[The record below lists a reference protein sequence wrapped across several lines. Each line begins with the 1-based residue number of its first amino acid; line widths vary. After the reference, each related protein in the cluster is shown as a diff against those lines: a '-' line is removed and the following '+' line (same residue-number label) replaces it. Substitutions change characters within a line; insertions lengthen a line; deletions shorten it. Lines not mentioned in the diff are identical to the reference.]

1 MRAVCFVKRFEF
13 ELSGTVFPSALA
25 LNDVDND
32 GNNELVVGN
41 MSGELAIYKSD
52 RLWQK
57 LTGLGM
63 ITAIGIGDLFN
74 CGNNALVAVGGD
86 GWCHILYRPKGKVD
100 DVSDP
105 KKGKLESV
113 HVQRIPPNTK
123 IVLLGDIDGDGC
135 TELVMGLTDRVVR
148 SYRWVPDSNQPG
160 AGKLVGL
167 HKWECANQIGSVTL
181 NHLPSG
187 EPCLLVAQPGGTL
200 MKIRC
205 HINEEVDSTDAD
217 DEQLPTSVEYHPLTC
232 SRMRNPNVS
241 TEIQGEIRTG
251 NSDPNTSPR
260 YAVAT
265 LDGTLMLVQD
275 ENVLWSMQVDHQ
287 LFALTKL
294 DMTGDGRDE
303 IVVCSW
309 DGHTYI
315 LDQEKCSV
323 RFQHEESVVSFCS
336 GYYTLQPGQAAVPC
350 LVYTTFTNKIYV
362 YYDVQL
368 PSMKAKNFIPDQ
380 NITNNKDPRQ
390 VQLLVEWCLYGVR

>member
-13 ELSGTVFPSALA
+13 ELNGTIFPNALA
-25 LNDVDND
+25 LDDVDND

-41 MSGELAIYKSD
+41 MSGDLAIYKSD

-57 LTGLGM
+57 VTGLGM
-63 ITAIGIGDLFN
+63 ITALGIGDIFN
-74 CGNNALVAVGGD
+74 CGSNALVAVGGD
-86 GWCHILYRPKGKVD
+86 GWCHILYKAKLD
-100 DVSDP
+100 DSTDQ

-148 SYRWVPDSNQPG
+148 SYRWLPDSNQPG

-167 HKWECANQIGSVTL
+167 HN
-181 NHLPSG
+181 
-187 EPCLLVAQPGGTL
+187 
-200 MKIRC
+200 
-205 HINEEVDSTDAD
+205 
-217 DEQLPTSVEYHPLTC
+217 EQLPSTSVEYHPLSS
-232 SRMRNPNVS
+232 SRMRNLNIS
-241 TEIQGEIRTG
+241 TEIQGGIKTG
-251 NSDPNTSPR
+251 DSEPGSSPR

-275 ENVLWSMQVDHQ
+275 EVVIWSMQVDHQ

-303 IVVCSW
+303 IVACSW
-309 DGHTYI
+309 DGQTYI

-323 RFQHEESVVSFCS
+323 RFQLEESVVSFCS
-336 GYYTLQPGQAAVPC
+336 GYYTLQPGHPAVPC

-368 PSMKAKNFIPDQ
+368 PSMRAKTFVPEHNLSSDRDRR
-380 NITNNKDPRQ
+380 KD
-390 VQLLVEWCLYGVR
+390 QLLVEWCLYGNH